1 MKKINDKTKS
11 LLKIIFYTLVIGA
24 IALSLVVGYFV
35 DLVIKLFW
43 TGQIPAFVTYAFVV
57 YTIGAIISNAKALNK
72 VLK

>member
-1 MKKINDKTKS
+1 MAEPNSSKRI
-11 LLKIIFYTLVIGA
+11 YTTLGLNRA